1 MVLYFSYKTLFI
13 YIVIDSLFTRIY
25 SSCLRH
31 VCWKCR
37 KMFTIKCCYFL
48 VIRVGCSFVS
58 DWLLA
63 IECCRYLF
71 LKLFSAFRKP
81 LYVSLIF
88 LTYYPI
94 SCSYTLPS
102 LIARHKYKTE
112 YNPIVF
118 HKQ

>member
-1 MVLYFSYKTLFI
+1 MTETEFKIIIGIIYILLFLYFSYKTLFI

-25 SSCLRH
+25 NSYLRH
-31 VCWKCR
+31 VYWKCR

-81 LYVSLIF
+81 SYVSLIF
-88 LTYYPI
+88 FLHI
-94 SCSYTLPS
+94 TLYRA
-102 LIARHKYKTE
+102 LIL
-112 YNPIVF
+112 F
-118 HKQ
+118 HR